1 MSRFIHNLHPGE
13 DRRFCHQ
20 CGRPANLFGSR
31 DIETGWE
38 GWCTVCNAD
47 WHYHKVVSPIRCCS
61 RVFSVASPVMCG
73 FRFHM
78 PAAIAINIQTYL
90 RFSGATVHTL
100 TMRQRKCT
108 LQLLEWTS
116 ARLDWFLADDSSDE
130 FALDDPVTLLSLR
143 HEPLCRCFDELDYA
157 RTLLEYVYTFLSPC
171 FVTVLHSEYH
181 VQEEEVGWKLY
192 HFSGRLWLWN
202 NDTALWF
209 FVDEPPSFWCRYS
222 WFVDFPRTAFSLKYW
237 WRNADGGRW
246 FWEPTVSTLQQAPFE
261 ALDCPS
267 VGVLRCAQALPST
280 PVQRRCAQ
288 ALPSTPVQ
296 AQ

>member
-78 PAAIAINIQTYL
+78 PVAIAIKIQTYL
-90 RFSGATVHTL
+90 RLSGAFIHTL
-100 TMRQRKCT
+100 TMRKRKCR

-130 FALDDPVTLLSLR
+130 FAFDDPVTLVSLR
-143 HEPLCRCFDELDYA
+143 HESMSTDLRELDLNY
-157 RTLLEYVYTFLSPC
+157 TLSLLEHVYTFLSPS
-171 FVTVLHSEYH
+171 FKMLLHSVHSDYH
-181 VQEEEVGWKLY
+181 MQQEEFSWELY
-192 HFSGRLWLWN
+192 DFNGRLWLWN
-202 NDTALWF
+202 NDTSIWF
-209 FVDEPPSFWCRYS
+209 FVDQPPSTWQRYC
-222 WFVDFPRTAFSLKYW
+222 WFMAFPRTASSLKCW
-237 WRNADGGRW
+237 WYNVSSGHW
-246 FWEPTVSTLQQAPFE
+246 FWEPAVLEVQQAVFE
-261 ALDCPS
+261 TL
-267 VGVLRCAQALPST
+267 VTLR
-280 PVQRRCAQ
+280 R
-288 ALPSTPVQ
+288 
-296 AQ
+296 